1 MIEISYGGHPQII
14 VNPLPNKNTEWPE
27 RTGRD
32 GRMYIAILCFAVLG
46 LTGCSEPDYVAL
58 FDRAET
64 HCMKQEWDEAS
75 VLLKK
80 ILLANPDH
88 AGAHYY
94 LGHCYLNA
102 EDFRPHIAEGEFQT
116 AVHIFMQTDRK
127 SPIERFD
134 DEYFEFICHISSA
147 KVVLSTI
154 QDLAE
159 VGVPLRRLRGLL
171 RQARQYSDTAAA
183 VIPYAPEVQN
193 LNALIDAM
201 EAIASGSPWHPQTP
215 STELRGPIS
224 I

>member
-1 MIEISYGGHPQII
+1 MRSAI
-14 VNPLPNKNTEWPE
+14 VCF
-27 RTGRD
+27 
-32 GRMYIAILCFAVLG
+32 ILLG
-46 LTGCSEPDYVAL
+46 LAGCSEPDYDAL
-58 FDRAET
+58 FEQAET
-64 HCMKQEWDEAS
+64 HCLEQEWDEAS
-75 VLLKK
+75 VLLKE
-80 ILLANPDH
+80 ILLVNPNH

-127 SPIERFD
+127 SPINRFS

-147 KVVLSTI
+147 KVVLSAI

-159 VGVPLRRLRGLL
+159 DGVPLRRLQGLL
-171 RQARQYSDTAAA
+171 QQAQQYSDTADA
-183 VIPYAPEVQN
+183 VIPYAQEVQN

-201 EAIASGSPWHPQTP
+201 KAIASGGRWHPHTP
-215 STELRGPIS
+215 SRELRGPVS

>member
-1 MIEISYGGHPQII
+1 MK
-14 VNPLPNKNTEWPE
+14 PLPNRKTEWPE
-27 RTGRD
+27 REQRSGRIH
-32 GRMYIAILCFAVLG
+32 IAIVCFALLG
-46 LTGCSEPDYVAL
+46 LAGCTEPDYDTL
-58 FDRAET
+58 FDQAET
-64 HCMKQEWDEAS
+64 HCLEQEWDEAS
-75 VLLKK
+75 VLLKQ

-116 AVHIFMQTDRK
+116 AVHIFMQTDQK
-127 SPIERFD
+127 SPIKRFG

-147 KVVLSTI
+147 KVVLSAI

-159 VGVPLRRLRGLL
+159 DGVPLRRLQGLL
-171 RQARQYSDTAAA
+171 RQARQYSDTADA
-183 VIPYAPEVQN
+183 VIPYAPEVRN

-201 EAIASGSPWHPQTP
+201 ESIASGGPWHQRVP
-215 STELRGPIS
+215 SGELHGPIS